1 MCVCICI
8 YVRVYLSLSLVLLR
22 VLKVIV
28 YERAVKLLCF
38 SFCFNLQ
45 LLKIETQ
52 SIIILVGL
60 EFGGVGHVCWD
71 RNRDILG
78 IDDLEYKTQE

>member
-1 MCVCICI
+1 M
-8 YVRVYLSLSLVLLR
+8 
-22 VLKVIV
+22 
-28 YERAVKLLCF
+28 
-38 SFCFNLQ
+38 Q

-60 EFGGVGHVCWD
+60 EFGGFDHVCWD